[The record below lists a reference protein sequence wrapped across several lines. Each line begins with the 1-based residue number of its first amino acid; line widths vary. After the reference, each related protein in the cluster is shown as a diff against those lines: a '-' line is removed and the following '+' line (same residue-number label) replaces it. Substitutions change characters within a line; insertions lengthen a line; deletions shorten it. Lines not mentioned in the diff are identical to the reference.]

1 LNIFSEIPGLW
12 VVVLGTSLLG
22 FICGMTGCFAV
33 LRKQSLIGDAVSHA
47 ALPGVVGGYILFQS
61 KETWALLAGAFLSG
75 LIATYL
81 ADWITRN
88 SKIKS
93 DSAQAI
99 LLSVFFGIGLVLL
112 TWLQKQPNAA
122 QAGLTRF
129 LFGQAST
136 LLMGDFLT
144 LLVLIFPVLIVVIA
158 FWKEFKIVCFDR
170 PYAVSIGL
178 PVFWLEQL
186 ILVLQVVVIVAGLE
200 IVGVVLMSALLI
212 APAVAARQWTN
223 RLGYMVILAGFIGA
237 ISGVSGSIIANMIR
251 KSLPTGPVIVLVVS
265 IIVVFSILFANERGF
280 LWRYISFLKKRRK
293 TNLESDLRS
302 LVQLSVSHSGRH
314 EGHSLALIQKAS
326 MNPPGAASSMKVL
339 VQMGLV
345 RETIKNHFLPTS
357 KAEEFLGQKTQGNS
371 PP

>member
-1 LNIFSEIPGLW
+1 MNIFSEIPGLW

-144 LLVLIFPVLIVVIA
+144 LLVLIFPVLIV
-158 FWKEFKIVCFDR
+158 
-170 PYAVSIGL
+170 GL
-178 PVFWLEQL
+178 
-186 ILVLQVVVIVAGLE
+186 
-200 IVGVVLMSALLI
+200 S
-212 APAVAARQWTN
+212 
-223 RLGYMVILAGFIGA
+223 
-237 ISGVSGSIIANMIR
+237 
-251 KSLPTGPVIVLVVS
+251 
-265 IIVVFSILFANERGF
+265 
-280 LWRYISFLKKRRK
+280 
-293 TNLESDLRS
+293 
-302 LVQLSVSHSGRH
+302 
-314 EGHSLALIQKAS
+314 
-326 MNPPGAASSMKVL
+326 
-339 VQMGLV
+339 
-345 RETIKNHFLPTS
+345 
-357 KAEEFLGQKTQGNS
+357 
-371 PP
+371 

>member
-1 LNIFSEIPGLW
+1 MNIFSDIPGLW

-88 SKIKS
+88 SKIKP

-99 LLSVFFGIGLVLL
+99 LLSVFFGMGLVLL

-144 LLVLIFPVLIVVIA
+144 LLCLIFPVLIVVIA

-186 ILVLQVVVIVAGLE
+186 ILVLQVMVIVAGLE

-251 KSLPTGPVIVLVVS
+251 KSLPTGPVIVL
-265 IIVVFSILFANERGF
+265 IRERA
-280 LWRYISFLKKRRK
+280 WI
-293 TNLESDLRS
+293 
-302 LVQLSVSHSGRH
+302 
-314 EGHSLALIQKAS
+314 SLAICIF
-326 MNPPGAASSMKVL
+326 P
-339 VQMGLV
+339 
-345 RETIKNHFLPTS
+345 
-357 KAEEFLGQKTQGNS
+357 
-371 PP
+371 